1 MLCQPEGTTLKE
13 MAGAL
18 RWKKNSM
25 RGAMSFYAKS
35 EKKYC
40 LPKEGRREDLLL
52 KIRVKT
58 KN

>member
-35 EKKYC
+35 EKKI
-40 LPKEGRREDLLL
+40 LPSKRR
-52 KIRVKT
+52 T
-58 KN
+58 A